1 MKKKN
6 SILNAKH
13 LVLFSVIMILLALS
27 IIAVAALSYS
37 PEKRGD
43 GKEAESITPKVSM
56 VGDSAEV
63 LIPEISDEKPE
74 EEQPREPF
82 IPSIEDDEPFVDM
95 EESRDFSKQYDYQ
108 HADLTMRYGKFDISN
123 GIYTATN
130 ASTLYAHTSSYAPF
144 PYGTISADIMNNG
157 SDSGIVF
164 GLSSNKSTYWEG
176 GGVSYYFA
184 FISYEGIL
192 FLGKTDNGTWSSL
205 AYTDIVGFDQS
216 KTYNLKVLYR
226 VDKIIL
232 FLDDVPMVYFRTEK
246 PLIGTGWGIRTGA
259 VGAQISNVVVSNKV
273 TVEQEACDE

>member
-1 MKKKN
+1 MKKKI

-27 IIAVAALSYS
+27 IIAVAALSHS

-123 GIYTATN
+123 SIYTATN

-164 GLSSNKSTYWEG
+164 GLSSSKSTYWEG
-176 GGVSYYFA
+176 SGVSYYFA

-273 TVEQEACDE
+273 TVE

>member
-1 MKKKN
+1 MKKEN
-6 SILNAKH
+6 VILSTKR
-13 LVLFSVIMILLALS
+13 LVLFSLILSVLAIS
-27 IIAVAALSYS
+27 VVVVAALSIS
-37 PEKRGD
+37 PQKRGD

-63 LIPEISDEKPE
+63 LIPEVVDEKPE
-74 EEQPREPF
+74 EEKPRDPF

-108 HADLTMRYGKFDISN
+108 YADLTLKYGKFDVSN
-123 GIYTATN
+123 GVYTATKE
-130 ASTLYAHTSSYAPF
+130 STLYAHTSGAAPF
-144 PYGTISADIMNNG
+144 PYGTISADVMNNG

-176 GGVSYYFA
+176 SGVSYYFA

-192 FLGKTDNGTWSSL
+192 FLGRTDNGTWSSL

-246 PLIGTGWGIRTGA
+246 PLIGTGWGIRAGA
-259 VGAQISNVVVSNKV
+259 VGAQISNIVVSNKV
-273 TVEQEACDE
+273 TVEQEGLR